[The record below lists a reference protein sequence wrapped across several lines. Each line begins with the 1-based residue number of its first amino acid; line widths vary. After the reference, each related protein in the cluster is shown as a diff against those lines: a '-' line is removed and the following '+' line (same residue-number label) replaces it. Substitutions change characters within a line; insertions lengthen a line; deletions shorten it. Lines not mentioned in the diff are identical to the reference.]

1 MPGPIVVPQRPVP
14 KDRSKPVQCWAHSKN
29 GVRCKCLIAR
39 QPDDATASLR
49 NALPVP
55 MCQTHMRAGDGALKV
70 VSHPVFGKIL
80 IARYDLPKGY
90 RTACKHTAAAAAELN
105 ATRARRRWSS

>member
-14 KDRSKPVQCWAHSKN
+14 KRQKNDGEGKPVQCWAHSKN

-39 QPDDATASLR
+39 EPDDATPSFR
-49 NALPVP
+49 NSLPVP
-55 MCQTHMRAGDGALKV
+55 MCQTHMRSGDGALKTV
-70 VSHPVFGKIL
+70 NHPLFGKIL

-90 RTACKHTAAAAAELN
+90 RTACERPPARPLARSPAELD
-105 ATRARRRWSS
+105 